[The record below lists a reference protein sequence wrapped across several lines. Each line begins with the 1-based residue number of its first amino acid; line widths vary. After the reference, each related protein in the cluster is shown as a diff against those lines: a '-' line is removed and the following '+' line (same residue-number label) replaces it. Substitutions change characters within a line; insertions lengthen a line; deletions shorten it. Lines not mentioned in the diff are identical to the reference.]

1 LHGPIL
7 APLVIRYDARVTD
20 SVSRSRVLGRESERL
35 EATLDFAGFACRPMP
50 LVSLLDE
57 APRRIAAILRADVC
71 SLYLLEGEGELVMRG
86 NVGFRRSV
94 LGQIR
99 LAVGEGITGE
109 CVEYMRPVVAELASE
124 HASYK
129 HFDELDEARFPVFLA
144 VPLRGKSGP
153 VGAVVVQRTRDAGA
167 FDGHDVEVLVL
178 LGALIAAGIR
188 TAELIDAQREKSH
201 GPSSARRAGGGTRK
215 VTLTGR
221 PVVPG
226 LALGALAALRRP
238 PLSPGPAL
246 ARRGEPDD
254 RTMQKDPER
263 DVRMLRAAFEVADK
277 AIRGLLKGSKAAFLA
292 TFIEILEDARFKER
306 AIELA
311 SDGVGIPRALGG
323 VAREVTRAAHQVTR
337 DPFMEE
343 RARDIEDLCDALS
356 MLAATDKRAELPA
369 KALIVGDAL
378 SVFDVLVTS
387 RAHPVAVALTE
398 RSSGPRTR
406 ALLELMGVPSIVDV
420 QGLFRWASDGDVA
433 LVDADHGLFVINP
446 SKSEIAAV
454 RKRKS
459 SQGVLA

>member
-1 LHGPIL
+1 VPDT
-7 APLVIRYDARVTD
+7 ARRVI
-20 SVSRSRVLGRESERL
+20 GRESERL
-35 EATLDFAGFACRPMP
+35 EATLDFAAFACRPMP

-99 LAVGEGITGE
+99 LAIGEGITGE
-109 CVEYMRPVVAELASE
+109 AVEYMRPVVANLASA

-129 HFDELDEARFPVFLA
+129 HFEELDEARYPVFLA

-153 VGAVVVQRTRDAGA
+153 VGACVVQRGQEE
-167 FDGHDVEVLVL
+167 FGPHDVEVLVL

-201 GPSSARRAGGGTRK
+201 GPTSARRAGGGTRK
-215 VTLTGR
+215 VTLAGR
-221 PVVPG
+221 PAVPG
-226 LALGALAALRRP
+226 LALGAISALRRP
-238 PLSPGPAL
+238 PSRPDESV
-246 ARRGEPDD
+246 RG
-254 RTMQKDPER
+254 DPER
-263 DVRMLRAAFEVADK
+263 DVRMLEAAFEVADK
-277 AIRGLLKGSKAAFLA
+277 AIRGLLKGAKAPFLA
-292 TFIEILEDARFKER
+292 TYVEILGDARFKER

-311 SDGVGIPRALGG
+311 KDGVGIPRALGG

-356 MLAATDKRAELPA
+356 MLAASDKRAELPA
-369 KALIVGDAL
+369 KAVIVGDAL
-378 SVFDVLVTS
+378 GVFDVLVTA
-387 RAHPVAVALTE
+387 RAHPTGIALTE
-398 RSSGPRTR
+398 RSSGPRTK
-406 ALLELMGVPSIVDV
+406 ALLDLMGVPAIVDV
-420 QGLFRWASDGDVA
+420 QGLYRWASDGDVA
-433 LVDADHGLFVINP
+433 LVDANHGLFVINP

-454 RKRKS
+454 RKKNR
-459 SQGVLA
+459 